1 MMMRMGHGGLRS
13 MIEATDEKPKITR
26 DLLKRVLQYA
36 KPYRLLI
43 VLILGLI
50 LAQTGLMLLNPLI
63 IRDLLDHTIPAGNLH
78 RLVWLALGLLLIPAI
93 NGLIGVSQR
102 RLNARVG
109 EGVIYD
115 LRMALYAGLQRMSL
129 RFFTNTQVGEL
140 MSRLN
145 NDVIGA
151 QNAISSTIVGIV
163 TQLIHAVAILAVML
177 SLEWRLTVIGVA
189 IMPLFILA
197 ARLLGNRLRDI
208 ARKQMEAN
216 AQMNAMM
223 NETLN
228 IGGALLVKLF
238 GRRPLEVERF
248 GGRAGQVRDLG
259 VKRAFTGSIFMAII
273 GLISAVGTA
282 LVYGLGGYFVIAGTF
297 TVGTIVAFGAYL
309 GQLYGA
315 LQGLSNSPVEFAT
328 SMVSFERVFEVIDLP
343 VDIVEKADA
352 QTVKKVRGEIR
363 FEEVTFIYDSGNG
376 KQLSD
381 VHRYGSMDNVTGVLS
396 GKVAAAD
403 DDDQSPRSQA
413 RRNALEAV
421 SFHVQPGQ
429 IAALV
434 GPSGAGKTTLTY
446 LIPRL
451 YDPTSGVVRIDGK
464 DLRDL
469 SLESLSAQIGMVTQ
483 ETHLFHDTIRTNL
496 QYAKLNAGEK
506 ELEAACRV
514 ANIHDFIQGLPDGYD
529 TIVGERGFRLSGG
542 EKQRLALARV
552 ILKNPRIL
560 ILDEATSSLD
570 SQSEALIQDALE
582 KVMADRTNIVI
593 AHRLSTIL
601 AADMILVMDRGR
613 IVESGAH
620 DDLLRKGGLYATL
633 YETQFR
639 KDAN

>member
-36 KPYRLLI
+36 KPYRLRI
-43 VLILGLI
+43 IAILGLI

-63 IRDLLDHTIPAGNLH
+63 IRDLLDRTIPSGNLN
-78 RLVWLALGLLLIPAI
+78 RLMLLALALLLIPAI

-109 EGVIYD
+109 EGVIFD

-163 TQLIHAVAILAVML
+163 TQLIQAAAILAVML
-177 SLEWRLTVIGVA
+177 SLEWRLTVIGVV

-197 ARLLGNRLRDI
+197 ARMLGNRLRDI
-208 ARKQMEAN
+208 ARTQMEAN

-238 GRRPLEVERF
+238 GRRQLEVERF

-315 LQGLSNSPVEFAT
+315 LQGLSNAPVEFAT

-352 QTVKKVRGEIR
+352 QTIKRARGEIQ
-363 FEEVTFIYDSGNG
+363 FEDVTFIYDSGNG

-396 GKVAAAD
+396 GKVTAAD

-413 RRNALEAV
+413 RRNALEDV
-421 SFHVQPGQ
+421 SFRVEPGQ

-496 QYAKLNAGEK
+496 QYAKLNAGQK

-620 DDLLRKGGLYATL
+620 DDLLQKGGLYATL

-639 KDAN
+639 KDVN